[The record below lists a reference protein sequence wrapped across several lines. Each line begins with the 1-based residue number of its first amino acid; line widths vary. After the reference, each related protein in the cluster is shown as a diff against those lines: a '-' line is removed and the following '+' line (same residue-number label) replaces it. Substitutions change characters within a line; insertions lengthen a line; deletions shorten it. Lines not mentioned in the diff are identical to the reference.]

1 MNPGLGVGGYCLT
14 KDPLFAKLSINQ
26 IFKLKKKI
34 NFDFATQAIITNNYM
49 PIVSFKLIRNIFK
62 NNLKNK
68 RFLFLGVAYKNDIGD
83 TRNTPTKTLAKRMMS
98 EKAKL
103 DFYDPYVDYWE
114 EIKTPIKQNLNFSKK
129 YDAIILTVAHS
140 KFKNINYKKIL
151 HLFKKDSHFIDLT
164 NSLTKRQFDHL
175 NSFKIKISFIG

>member
-1 MNPGLGVGGYCLT
+1 
-14 KDPLFAKLSINQ
+14 
-26 IFKLKKKI
+26 
-34 NFDFATQAIITNNYM
+34 M
-49 PIVSFKLIRNIFK
+49 PIVSSNGLVVLKTI
-62 NNLKNK
+62 KNK
-68 RFLFLGVAYKNDIGD
+68 DFYFYVAYKNDIGD
-83 TRNTPTKTLAKRMMS
+83 TRIHQQKLAKRMMS
-98 EKAKL
+98 GKANR
-103 DFYDPYVDYWE
+103 FYDPYVDYWE